1 MVLASA
7 PNNARLRLEQ
17 EARRQK
23 IILNVA
29 WEVNPVH
36 LAKEMVVTERLY
48 MMATRLTVAAEVAAG
63 VLAAIPIVMPEI
75 QQTFYLVVAGR
86 RNSSAAVRAVA
97 QIVEQLAAAAEQ
109 RPGSRPIRAL
119 PGALKQDVLPRNQLR
134 LEPGC
139 PARLVCAL
147 GLQAIP
153 APTGAVGAKAA
164 TLRA

>member
-1 MVLASA
+1 MLLVASPLAPEAQLASISFQQAAALPLVLASA

-36 LAKEMVVTERLY
+36 LAKEMVVAERLY

-97 QIVEQLAAAAEQ
+97 QIVEQLAAAAEK
-109 RPGSRPIRAL
+109 RP
-119 PGALKQDVLPRNQLR
+119 
-134 LEPGC
+134 
-139 PARLVCAL
+139 
-147 GLQAIP
+147 
-153 APTGAVGAKAA
+153 
-164 TLRA
+164 